1 MARSSKRKTISREVE
16 TEVLVLSRRRCCICF
31 AINRDFSEKK
41 GQIAHL
47 DKERANPNL
56 ENLAYLCL
64 DHHDSYDSKT
74 SQSKNYTINEIK
86 HFREILYKAV
96 AKRIDLELGVIGEYE
111 HTENTSQI
119 IPLHRNSF
127 AVIFSTPM
135 RCTPTL
141 RFLDLPKN
149 IIPKIENWT
158 NVGFIVQF
166 PSDLPEIENLRFHA
180 DAAPQKLEKMHSK
193 RLFVPR

>member
-1 MARSSKRKTISREVE
+1 MAKSSRRKTISREVE

-47 DKERANPNL
+47 DKERTNPNL

-64 DHHDSYDSKT
+64 DHHDSYDSRT

-86 HFREILYKAV
+86 RFREILYNAV
-96 AKRIDLELGVIGEYE
+96 AKPIDLELGVIGEYE
-111 HTENTSQI
+111 HTEKTSQI
-119 IPLHRNSF
+119 IRLDRNRF

-149 IIPKIENWT
+149 ILHKIENWT
-158 NVGFIVQF
+158 NVGFTVQF
-166 PSDLPEIENLRFHA
+166 PKDLPEIKNLRFHA
-180 DAAPQKLEKMHSK
+180 DAAP
-193 RLFVPR
+193 